1 MLRILTAVSFL
12 ALTTACMQDQPF
24 DFTANGTDSDG
35 SGTDGADGS
44 GTDGTGGETGD
55 ADGAGTGDIDTG
67 SGLPPGT
74 SEPTSNGDIARFEAR
89 NDTGGGLVSSVAYN
103 ADNDTITVDNLAFD
117 GANVYS
123 RDSQVASLGGY
134 AIYEADEVTF
144 DTLTGEP
151 IQQVRN
157 YRTIFGVSD
166 NTTEDGDPRTS
177 FALVR
182 SGGFAGYG
190 FGGFVYERNGGVTIP
205 VRGQAGFSGRYAGV
219 RLFSNRGGLEY
230 TRGDV
235 ALAIDFRDF
244 NANDGV
250 IGRITNR
257 EAFDATGAEIRTDG
271 AGALQL
277 PTLGLILVE
286 GEPTLTP
293 NGEMSGTLVSSFVD
307 EEGVVQN
314 YENGEFYGILS
325 GDATDINDGGEIVG
339 VFVIES
345 EDTRPEFEGTSVQET
360 GGFILTR

>member
-24 DFTANGTDSDG
+24 D
-35 SGTDGADGS
+35 
-44 GTDGTGGETGD
+44 
-55 ADGAGTGDIDTG
+55 
-67 SGLPPGT
+67 L
-74 SEPTSNGDIARFEAR
+74 

-235 ALAIDFRDF
+235 ALAIDF
-244 NANDGV
+244 G
-250 IGRITNR
+250 
-257 EAFDATGAEIRTDG
+257 
-271 AGALQL
+271 
-277 PTLGLILVE
+277 
-286 GEPTLTP
+286 
-293 NGEMSGTLVSSFVD
+293 
-307 EEGVVQN
+307 
-314 YENGEFYGILS
+314 